1 MAVPAPEPA
10 AVCLVTGASSG
21 IGAELA
27 RELAGRGHGVALT
40 ARRGERLEALARE
53 LRERDGVRAEALP
66 GDLLDPAEPA
76 RLRDMLEERG
86 LRVSVLVN
94 NAGFGS
100 EGRFDRLDAGHETD
114 IVRLNAE
121 AVVALCGLF
130 VAPMVE
136 RRSGAVL
143 NVASTAAFQPV
154 PRMATYS
161 ASKAFVLSFSEA
173 LGEELRGSGV
183 SVTALCPGPVATEF
197 FKSSEIKGGVAQSPG
212 WAMLSAEETA
222 RAGVEGMERGRRTVI
237 PGRIHAAGAV
247 GGRLLPRSLLLPVI
261 RRFWPAPR

>member
-1 MAVPAPEPA
+1 MPLPPPDPG
-10 AVCLVTGASSG
+10 AVCLITGASSG

-27 RELAGRGHGVALT
+27 RELARRGHGVALT
-40 ARRGERLEALARE
+40 ARRGERLEALAGE
-53 LRERDGVRAEALP
+53 LHERHGVRAEALS
-66 GDLLDPAEPA
+66 GDLLDPAQPA
-76 RLRDMLEERG
+76 RLHAALEERG

-100 EGRFDRLDAGHETD
+100 EGRFHRLDPGHERD
-114 IVRLNAE
+114 IVRLNVE

-143 NVASTAAFQPV
+143 NVASTAAFQPM

-161 ASKAFVLSFSEA
+161 ASKAFLLSFSEA

-183 SVTALCPGPVATEF
+183 SVTTLCPGPVATEF
-197 FKSSEIKGGVAQSPG
+197 FKSSEIEGGTAQSPG
-212 WAMLSAEETA
+212 WAMVTAEETA
-222 RAGVEGMERGRRTVI
+222 RAGVEGMERGRRQVI
-237 PGRIHAAGAV
+237 PGRIHAVGAV
-247 GGRLLPRSLLLPVI
+247 GGRVLPRSLLLPLI
-261 RRFWPAPR
+261 RRLWPAPR